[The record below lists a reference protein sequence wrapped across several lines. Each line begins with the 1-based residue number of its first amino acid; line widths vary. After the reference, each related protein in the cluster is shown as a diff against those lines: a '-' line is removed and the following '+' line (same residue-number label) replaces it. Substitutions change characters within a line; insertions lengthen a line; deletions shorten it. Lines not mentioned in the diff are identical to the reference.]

1 MKISSKLKKAMYQR
15 RKETEILKGDLLY
28 FVAIQMDA
36 DCYCLMFNDRTEAK
50 HKYAE
55 YTDCS
60 ANILYDKV
68 TTLYGFWNEKKA
80 CVHKLSIQENKTYN
94 DMKESN
100 TIKF

>member
-1 MKISSKLKKAMYQR
+1 MKISSKLKKAMHKR
-15 RKETEILKGDLLY
+15 RNETKILKYDLTY
-28 FVAIQMDA
+28 FVAIQMDG
-36 DCYCLMFNDRTEAK
+36 DCYCLMFNDRIEAK

-60 ANILYDKV
+60 TNILYNKV

-80 CVHKLSIQENKTYN
+80 CVNKLSIQENKTYN